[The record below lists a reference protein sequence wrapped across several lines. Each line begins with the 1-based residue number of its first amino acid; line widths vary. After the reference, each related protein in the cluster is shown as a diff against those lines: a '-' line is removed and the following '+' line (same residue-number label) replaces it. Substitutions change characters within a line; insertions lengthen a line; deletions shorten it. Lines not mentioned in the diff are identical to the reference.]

1 MFKRFFN
8 FVVRTVKAYVN
19 KHGIIKSIANAIEA
33 AVLSSGIVIYI
44 TNAIKRW
51 RTKRKI
57 NKIIKNKSEEKV
69 VSSNNI
75 LENAGKGVYDENGYR
90 LTSSELYQKNKTA
103 MKDIEELY
111 TDDNRECVELIEK
124 FEPNVFKSMTND
136 EKFHYV
142 NDNKLTP
149 MKLRKKYGLDKET
162 QLRLGRQQAE
172 ELDEAWDEE
181 EEPKISAA
189 SRVNG
194 NYHKNLGRKP
204 KITSKKHGVSIC
216 SVVDYAAMEITYGCD
231 NFNFTDPNSE
241 TQERKLRRLKFE
253 DTVEVVNSYISYIY
267 LYDKPRWKK
276 LMVKA
281 NGDATKIWNFMMI
294 AFLDDVKSFNEAKQ
308 FLKDKGEEL
317 RQEVKGN
324 YRSRRP
330 KITSLEQDELLEKF
344 EDVLERLDLMDN
356 EKKLNRDPNQFIDDD
371 DEDEEDEDEDSD
383 DFNPDV
389 NTSGMEDTDDILDQL
404 DALRSGKTD
413 GFTETPNDEPIER
426 KPVKLI
432 TNEPEDDDP
441 TVLHISPKEYT
452 IEKRANLMV
461 KAYDKEYH
469 ESGSL
474 IAGNLLT
481 SMLED
486 KYGKNYKLYEVSDFM
501 KNVRYED
508 RKKGLSFKLV
518 PSDYSTNEERQ
529 EALRD
534 WQAFS
539 KYHGSNNYIAMVK
552 ERSEY
557 YQEQFEYKTVD
568 SMLEQLKNIITDHDE
583 QVAFIRCLKEAD
595 HDYSNN
601 ILSSDCIDLDKEA
614 SIPLP
619 IHIQEKVI
627 IDNTDGD
634 PTPEELGVP
643 VSEVQNLHNED

>member
-1 MFKRFFN
+1 MFKKFFK
-8 FVVRTVKAYVN
+8 FVVKSVKSYIN
-19 KHGIIKSIANAIEA
+19 KHGIIKSIANTIEA
-33 AVLSSGIVIYI
+33 VVLSSGIVIYI
-44 TNAIKRW
+44 SNAIKRW
-51 RTKRKI
+51 RTKHKI
-57 NKIIKNKSEEKV
+57 NKILKTKSEDKLT
-69 VSSNNI
+69 SYDDI
-75 LENAGKGVYDENGYR
+75 LENAGKGVYDNNGYR

-124 FEPNVFKSMTND
+124 FEPNVFKAMNND

-142 NDNKLTP
+142 HDKKLTP
-149 MKLRKKYGLDKET
+149 MKLRKKYKLDKES
-162 QLRLGRQQAE
+162 QLKLGRQLAS
-172 ELDEAWDEE
+172 ELDNAWNED

-194 NYHKNLGRKP
+194 DYHKNIGKNP
-204 KITSKKHGVSIC
+204 KITSKKRGVSIC

-324 YRSRRP
+324 YRSSRP

-344 EDVLERLDLMDN
+344 EDVLERLDLLDN
-356 EKKLNRDPNQFIDDD
+356 EKKLNRDPNQFVD
-371 DEDEEDEDEDSD
+371 DEDDEDDDSD
-383 DFNPDV
+383 DFNPDASI
-389 NTSGMEDTDDILDQL
+389 SGMEDSDDILDQL

-413 GFTETPNDEPIER
+413 GITEDFNEGVVER

-432 TNEPEDDDP
+432 TNEPLEADDDP
-441 TVLHISPKEYT
+441 TVLHINPKEYT
-452 IEKRANLMV
+452 IEKRANLML

-469 ESGSL
+469 ENGDLFASNL
-474 IAGNLLT
+474 IT

-486 KYGKNYKLYEVSDFM
+486 KDGKNYKLYEVSDFM
-501 KNVRYED
+501 KNVRYTD
-508 RKKGLSFKLV
+508 RKKGLSFKLI

-529 EALRD
+529 EALKD

-539 KYHGSNNYIAMVK
+539 NYHGSKNYIAMVK
-552 ERSEY
+552 ERSDH

-568 SMLEQLKNIITDHDE
+568 SMLEQLKTIISDHDE
-583 QVAFIRCLKEAD
+583 RVAFIRCLKEAD

-601 ILSSDCIDLDKEA
+601 ILSSECIDLDKEA

-619 IHIQEKVI
+619 VNVQEKVI
-627 IDNTDGD
+627 IDNTDD

-643 VSEVQNLHNED
+643 VSEVKNLHNED